1 MKIEYADTEIIRSS
15 EGFSTCA
22 YLCSAGKPTIS
33 YGLCGPDITLGVV
46 WTKEKC
52 ESEFM
57 KRIDEYCVK
66 LDRMLPSNITKNKY
80 IACLS
85 LAWNIGLGAFAAST
99 LLKHLKL
106 GDWGSSAE
114 CFLQWD
120 KITVNGKKIMSKGL
134 HERRKKEQ
142 ALFLKG

>member
-1 MKIEYADTEIIRSS
+1 MKLSYEDTKFLRDS
-15 EGFSTCA
+15 EGFSLTS
-22 YLCSAGKPTIS
+22 YRCSAGHFTIS
-33 YGLCGPDITLGVV
+33 YGLVGPGIIEGTC
-46 WTKEKC
+46 WTQEKC

-57 KRIDEYCVK
+57 KRIDEYCLK

-106 GDWGSSAE
+106 GDWGSAAE
-114 CFLQWD
+114 EFLRWSR
-120 KITVNGKKIMSKGL
+120 ITVNGKKIFSKGL